1 MADAI
6 VEIVKIIC
14 ITIVVLALM
23 GILENRR
30 EKK

>member
-1 MADAI
+1 MDDAI

-30 EKK
+30 KKK

>member
-14 ITIVVLALM
+14 GTIVVLALM
-23 GILENRR
+23 GILESRR
-30 EKK
+30 KKK

>member
-14 ITIVVLALM
+14 GTIILLAGM
-23 GILENRR
+23 GLINDRR
-30 EKK
+30 KKK